1 MRCLAVGRAQ
11 KQASFF
17 FITHERTESISLMS
31 YLQERCDMKK
41 GFEKYIQKW
50 GKEENFKVLPN
61 LADVYSRE
69 FNNDNLSANSE
80 IVVFS
85 RCTKLWEV

>member
-50 GKEENFKVLPN
+50 GKKKILKFSLIWQTSSPV
-61 LADVYSRE
+61 
-69 FNNDNLSANSE
+69 NS
-80 IVVFS
+80 IMITS
-85 RCTKLWEV
+85 QQILK